1 MRKDIEI
8 VSSNRKVY
16 IPDLTQYDVV
26 GVFYASKNT
35 YSKRHELKLTKY
47 CLLGDVIDTVDYTFY
62 FDEELKETV
71 NNYYEQIKSVLKE
84 RIEVM
89 K

>member
-16 IPDLTQYDVV
+16 IPDLTKYDAV

-35 YSKRHELKLTKY
+35 YSKRHELTLTKY
-47 CLLGDVIDTVDYTFY
+47 CLLGDVTDTVDYTFY